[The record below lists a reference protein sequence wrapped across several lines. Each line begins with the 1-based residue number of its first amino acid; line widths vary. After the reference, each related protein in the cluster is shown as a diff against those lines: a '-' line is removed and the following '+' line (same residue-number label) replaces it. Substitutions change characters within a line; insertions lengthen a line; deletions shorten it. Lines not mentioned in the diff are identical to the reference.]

1 MSRVWGLTQVVV
13 FVAFFKKN
21 SFFVDDELVK
31 N

>member
-13 FVAFFKKN
+13 YVAFKKN